1 MGRSFASGKHAIA
14 ECDRCGFRYKLK
26 KLKQLTIKTK
36 KVNIL
41 VCPECFETK
50 HPQLE
55 PITVQFEPQALHEP
69 RTDRTEPIEILIGQK
84 VFPSI
89 NKTILQGITFIGT
102 VTVTT

>member
-1 MGRSFASGKHAIA
+1 MKFARGTYALGI
-14 ECDRCGFRYKLK
+14 CDRCGQQYDYVELRKEWNNLK
-26 KLKQLTIKTK
+26 
-36 KVNIL
+36 

-69 RTDRTEPIEILIGQK
+69 RTDRTEP
-84 VFPSI
+84 FPSI
-89 NKTILQGITFIGT
+89 NNPILQGITFIGT

>member
-1 MGRSFASGKHAIA
+1 MKFARGTYALGI
-14 ECDRCGFRYKLK
+14 CDRCGQQYDYVELQKEWNNLK
-26 KLKQLTIKTK
+26 
-36 KVNIL
+36 